1 MRFIY
6 SVLVFISVIC
16 IGCYSLSRT
25 TNSRNNISCLESFN
39 SNWLLNKNDVSNK
52 VYRAIKSILNKKY
65 GSIDIKVLYY
75 INSKDIYYCEFH
87 TDAFTRYCVFVD
99 RKWRIVELDQIYYD
113 Y

>member
-1 MRFIY
+1 M
-6 SVLVFISVIC
+6 
-16 IGCYSLSRT
+16 
-25 TNSRNNISCLESFN
+25 
-39 SNWLLNKNDVSNK
+39 
-52 VYRAIKSILNKKY
+52 Y